1 VSGREKEN
9 EMTVSECRAGLQGFA
24 GDWADKRGPM
34 SFFPRFFIIITTIT
48 SLFPSF
54 FYYSLVFIALF

>member
-34 SFFPRFFIIITTIT
+34 SFFPRFFLLIYTT
-48 SLFPSF
+48 S
-54 FYYSLVFIALF
+54 